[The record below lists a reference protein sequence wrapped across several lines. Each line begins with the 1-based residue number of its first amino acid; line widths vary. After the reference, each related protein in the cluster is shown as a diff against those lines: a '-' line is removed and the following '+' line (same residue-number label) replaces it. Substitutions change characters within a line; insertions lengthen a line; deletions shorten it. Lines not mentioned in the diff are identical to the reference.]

1 MLTHSQALYPA
12 ERHAVVL
19 HWGHP
24 AAFSITRRIARVG
37 GEPFNWS
44 VNCPFNTLRQEI
56 EATLHCIM
64 SIQEAIPIEDN
75 PFLGQLLGSDALG
88 RLPTA
93 GQDRIRRTMLGLI
106 GRNTET

>member
-1 MLTHSQALYPA
+1 MLTHSQVLYPA
-12 ERHAVVL
+12 ERHAGVL

-24 AAFSITRRIARVG
+24 EAFGRTRRIARVG
-37 GEPFNWS
+37 GKPFNWS
-44 VNCPFNTLRQEI
+44 VNRSFNTSRQEI

-64 SIQEAIPIEDN
+64 SIQEAIPLEDN
-75 PFLGQLLGSDALG
+75 PFLAQLFASDAPG